1 MLQKAE
7 SLYVQLTLHA
17 VHVTTLTTECLR
29 QHMQN
34 YSRFVFLYLHID
46 VIFKGKINM
55 AYNIMKICKAPFNY
69 ISKLSYSTE
78 SSVYDNHSQ
87 L

>member
-34 YSRFVFLYLHID
+34 YSRFVFLYLHE
-46 VIFKGKINM
+46 G
-55 AYNIMKICKAPFNY
+55 ICRSY